1 MQPNYKHA
9 QGIKKIHD
17 MLCLIP
23 SASRKKKCW
32 PSDGIRTR
40 QEAQLGH
47 GQVGSRNG
55 WVIFLSRELIKS

>member
-23 SASRKKKCW
+23 SASRKKMLAIGW
-32 PSDGIRTR
+32 YPHTPRSP
-40 QEAQLGH
+40 
-47 GQVGSRNG
+47 VGSRPG
-55 WVIFLSRELIKS
+55 WEQKWMGHIFES